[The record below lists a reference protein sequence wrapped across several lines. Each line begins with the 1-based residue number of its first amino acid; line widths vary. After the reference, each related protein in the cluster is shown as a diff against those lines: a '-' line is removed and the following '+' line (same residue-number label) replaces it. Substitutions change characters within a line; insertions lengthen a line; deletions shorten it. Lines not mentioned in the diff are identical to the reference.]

1 MSHTQKPTLGE
12 DAKISI
18 VMHEYDTLR
27 NEILLKYS
35 TSVQLITQTFVVL
48 VALLGALVVLLQAT
62 TILTTKALF
71 LTSLS
76 LTGAATVLVLISIVW
91 LDYDTKRASGR
102 LREIES
108 QVNDRAGERLLL
120 WETQYGWGG
129 TFRKVR

>member
-1 MSHTQKPTLGE
+1 
-12 DAKISI
+12 
-18 VMHEYDTLR
+18 MHEYDTLR

>member
-1 MSHTQKPTLGE
+1 MPDTQKLVLGE
-12 DAKISI
+12 DIKISI
-18 VMHEYDTLR
+18 IMHEYDTLR

-48 VALLGALVVLLQAT
+48 VALLGALVILLQAT
-62 TILTTKALF
+62 TILTTKTLF
-71 LTSLS
+71 MTSLS
-76 LTGAATVLVLISIVW
+76 LTGAAAILVLISIVW